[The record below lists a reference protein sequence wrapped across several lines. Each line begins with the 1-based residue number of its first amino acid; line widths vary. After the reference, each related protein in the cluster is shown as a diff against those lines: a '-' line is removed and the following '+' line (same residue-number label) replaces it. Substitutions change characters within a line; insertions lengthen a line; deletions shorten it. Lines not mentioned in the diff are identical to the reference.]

1 MKKAL
6 KISLY
11 CFVLSCI
18 VALAL
23 CYIIIPERTKEAM
36 DIVIGYLN
44 KPLGIVC
51 GTTVTLGLVAFVIFK
66 LVMSAHKKSLEQ
78 RWNES
83 VLSCE
88 KEKEQAKAYYEQA
101 LKKEEQ
107 VQEMLN
113 AYQEQQDLQKQYVIT
128 LCNTIPNKKVN
139 ELALEFS
146 EKATIQKEELKDK
159 LGSIENNYI
168 GALEERVSLKDLQ
181 KQFNEFKKV
190 VESYGKERKE
200 TTND

>member
-18 VALAL
+18 IALAL

-36 DIVIGYLN
+36 DIVVGYLN

-78 RWNES
+78 KWNES

-101 LKKEEQ
+101 LKEKEH

-113 AYQEQQDLQKQYVIT
+113 AYDERLNTQANAIVVV
-128 LCNTIPNKKVN
+128 CNTIPNKKVN

-159 LGSIENNYI
+159 LESIENNYVSAI
-168 GALEERVSLKDLQ
+168 EERVTLKDLQ
-181 KQFNEFKKV
+181 EQFNEFKKV
-190 VESYGKERKE
+190 VESYGKREE

>member
-18 VALAL
+18 IALAL

-66 LVMSAHKKSLEQ
+66 LVMLAHKKSLEQ
-78 RWNES
+78 KWNES

-88 KEKEQAKAYYEQA
+88 KEKEQAKSYYEQA
-101 LKKEEQ
+101 LKEKEQ
-107 VQEMLN
+107 VQEMLS

-139 ELALEFS
+139 ELALDFN
-146 EKATIQKEELKDK
+146 EKSTIQKEELKDK
-159 LGSIENNYI
+159 LESIENNYVS
-168 GALEERVSLKDLQ
+168 ALEERVTLKDLQ
-181 KQFNEFKKV
+181 EQFNEFKKV
-190 VESYGKERKE
+190 VENYGKREE

>member
-11 CFVLSCI
+11 SLLVCGVL
-18 VALAL
+18 ALAV
-23 CYIIIPERTKEAM
+23 CYIVIPERTKEAV

-51 GTTVTLGLVAFVIFK
+51 GTTITLGLVAFVIFK
-66 LVMSAHKKSLEQ
+66 LIVSAKQKTIEQ
-78 RWNES
+78 KWNES

-101 LKKEEQ
+101 LKEKEQ
-107 VQEMLN
+107 VQEMLS
-113 AYQEQQDLQKQYVIT
+113 AYNKRLEEQENRIVLV
-128 LCNTIPNKKVN
+128 CNTIPNKKVN
-139 ELALEFS
+139 DLVSDFV
-146 EKATIQKEELKDK
+146 EKSNEQKQELKDK
-159 LGSIENNYI
+159 LESIENNYV

-181 KQFNEFKKV
+181 EQFNEFKKV
-190 VESYGKERKE
+190 VENYGKREE
-200 TTND
+200 TTNY

>member
-18 VALAL
+18 IALAL

-36 DIVIGYLN
+36 DIVVGYLN

-78 RWNES
+78 KWNES

-101 LKKEEQ
+101 LKEKEH

-113 AYQEQQDLQKQYVIT
+113 AYDERLNTQANAIVVV
-128 LCNTIPNKKVN
+128 CNTIPNKKVN

-159 LGSIENNYI
+159 LESIENNYVS
-168 GALEERVSLKDLQ
+168 ALEERVTLKDLQ
-181 KQFNEFKKV
+181 EQFNEFKKV
-190 VESYGKERKE
+190 VESYGKREE

>member
-11 CFVLSCI
+11 CFIVSCI
-18 VALAL
+18 IALAL

-51 GTTVTLGLVAFVIFK
+51 GTTITLGLVAFVIFK
-66 LVMSAHKKSLEQ
+66 LVMVAKQKALEQ
-78 RWNES
+78 KWNES

-88 KEKEQAKAYYEQA
+88 KEKEQAKAYYESA
-101 LKKEEQ
+101 LKEKEQ
-107 VQEMLN
+107 VQEMLSAYDDRLNEQAN
-113 AYQEQQDLQKQYVIT
+113 AIVVV
-128 LCNTIPNKKVN
+128 CNTIPNKKVN
-139 ELALEFS
+139 ELAKSFE
-146 EKATIQKEELKDK
+146 EKNIELKEELKDK
-159 LGSIENNYI
+159 LESIENNFV
-168 GALEERVSLKDLQ
+168 GAMEEKTTLKDLLAQ
-181 KQFNEFKKV
+181 VDIRKL
-190 VESYGKERKE
+190 VEDYGKREE

>member
-23 CYIIIPERTKEAM
+23 CYIIIPERTKEAV
-36 DIVIGYLN
+36 DIVVGYLN

-78 RWNES
+78 KWNES
-83 VLSCE
+83 ILSCE

-107 VQEMLN
+107 VQEMLSAYNQRLDTQAN
-113 AYQEQQDLQKQYVIT
+113 AIVVV
-128 LCNTIPNKKVN
+128 CNTIPNKKVN
-139 ELALEFS
+139 ELALEFN

-159 LGSIENNYI
+159 LESIENNYVS
-168 GALEERVSLKDLQ
+168 ALEERVTLKDLQ
-181 KQFNEFKKV
+181 EQFNEFKKV
-190 VESYGKERKE
+190 VESYGKREE

>member
-36 DIVIGYLN
+36 DIVVGYLN

-51 GTTVTLGLVAFVIFK
+51 GTTITLGLVAFVIFK

-78 RWNES
+78 KWNES

-88 KEKEQAKAYYEQA
+88 KEKEQAKAYYESA

-107 VQEMLN
+107 VQEMLS
-113 AYQEQQDLQKQYVIT
+113 AYQEQQDLQRQYVIT

-139 ELALEFS
+139 ELASEFG

-159 LGSIENNYI
+159 LESIENNFVS
-168 GALEERVSLKDLQ
+168 AMQERVTLKDLQ
-181 KQFNEFKKV
+181 EQFNEFKKV
-190 VESYGKERKE
+190 VESYGKREE

>member
-11 CFVLSCI
+11 SLLVCG
-18 VALAL
+18 ALAL
-23 CYIIIPERTKEAM
+23 AICYIVIPERTKEAM

-66 LVMSAHKKSLEQ
+66 LVMAAHKKSLEQ
-78 RWNES
+78 KWNES

-107 VQEMLN
+107 VQEMLSAYNQRLDTQAN
-113 AYQEQQDLQKQYVIT
+113 AIVVV
-128 LCNTIPNKKVN
+128 CNTIPNKKVN

-159 LGSIENNYI
+159 LESIENNYVS
-168 GALEERVSLKDLQ
+168 ALEERVTLKGLQ
-181 KQFNEFKKV
+181 EQFNEFKKV
-190 VESYGKERKE
+190 VESYGKREE

>member
-18 VALAL
+18 IALAL
-23 CYIIIPERTKEAM
+23 CYIIIPERTKEAV
-36 DIVIGYLN
+36 DIVIGYIN

-51 GTTVTLGLVAFVIFK
+51 GTTITLGLVAFVIFK
-66 LVMSAHKKSLEQ
+66 LVMTAKRKSLEQ
-78 RWNES
+78 KWNES

-101 LKKEEQ
+101 LKEKEQ
-107 VQEMLN
+107 VQEMLSAYNQRLDTQAN
-113 AYQEQQDLQKQYVIT
+113 AIVVV
-128 LCNTIPNKKVN
+128 CNTIPNKKVN

-146 EKATIQKEELKDK
+146 EKSTIQKEELKDR
-159 LGSIENNYI
+159 LESIENNYV
-168 GALEERVSLKDLQ
+168 GALEERVTLKDLQ
-181 KQFNEFKKV
+181 EQFNEFKKV
-190 VESYGKERKE
+190 VESYGKREE

>member
-11 CFVLSCI
+11 SLLVCG
-18 VALAL
+18 ALAL
-23 CYIIIPERTKEAM
+23 AVCYIVIPERTKEAM

-51 GTTVTLGLVAFVIFK
+51 GTTITLGLVAFVIFK
-66 LVMSAHKKSLEQ
+66 LVMLAHKKSLEQ
-78 RWNES
+78 KWNES

-101 LKKEEQ
+101 LKKEEK
-107 VQEMLN
+107 VQEMLSAYNQRLDTQAN
-113 AYQEQQDLQKQYVIT
+113 AIVVV
-128 LCNTIPNKKVN
+128 CNTIPNKKVN

-159 LGSIENNYI
+159 LESIENNYVS
-168 GALEERVSLKDLQ
+168 ALEERVTLKDLQ
-181 KQFNEFKKV
+181 EQFNEFKKV
-190 VESYGKERKE
+190 VESYGKREE

>member
-36 DIVIGYLN
+36 DIVIGYIN

-51 GTTVTLGLVAFVIFK
+51 GTTITLGLVAFVIFK
-66 LVMSAHKKSLEQ
+66 LVMTAKRKSLEQ
-78 RWNES
+78 KWNES

-101 LKKEEQ
+101 LKEKEQ
-107 VQEMLN
+107 VQEMLSAYNERLDTQAN
-113 AYQEQQDLQKQYVIT
+113 AIVVV
-128 LCNTIPNKKVN
+128 CNTIPNKKVN

-146 EKATIQKEELKDK
+146 EKSTIQKEELKDK
-159 LGSIENNYI
+159 LESIENNYVS
-168 GALEERVSLKDLQ
+168 ALEERVTLKDLQ
-181 KQFNEFKKV
+181 EQFNEFKKV
-190 VESYGKERKE
+190 VESYGKREE
-200 TTND
+200 TTNN

>member
-11 CFVLSCI
+11 SLLVCG
-18 VALAL
+18 ALAL
-23 CYIIIPERTKEAM
+23 AICYIIIPERTKEAM

-51 GTTVTLGLVAFVIFK
+51 GTTITLGLVAFVIFK
-66 LVMSAHKKSLEQ
+66 LVMLAHKKSLEQ
-78 RWNES
+78 KWNES

-107 VQEMLN
+107 VQEMLSAYNQRLDTQAN
-113 AYQEQQDLQKQYVIT
+113 AIVVV
-128 LCNTIPNKKVN
+128 CNTIPNKKVN

-159 LGSIENNYI
+159 LESIENNYVS
-168 GALEERVSLKDLQ
+168 AMEERVTLKDLQ
-181 KQFNEFKKV
+181 EQFNEFKKV
-190 VESYGKERKE
+190 VESYGKREE

>member
-23 CYIIIPERTKEAM
+23 CYIIIPERTKEAV
-36 DIVIGYLN
+36 DIVVGYLN

-78 RWNES
+78 KWNES
-83 VLSCE
+83 ILSCE

-107 VQEMLN
+107 VQEMLSAYNQRLDTQAN
-113 AYQEQQDLQKQYVIT
+113 AIVVV
-128 LCNTIPNKKVN
+128 CNTIPNKKVN
-139 ELALEFS
+139 ELALEFN

-159 LGSIENNYI
+159 LESIENNYVS
-168 GALEERVSLKDLQ
+168 ALEERVTLKDLQ
-181 KQFNEFKKV
+181 EQFNEFKKV
-190 VESYGKERKE
+190 VESYGKREE
-200 TTND
+200 ITND

>member
-11 CFVLSCI
+11 SLLVCG
-18 VALAL
+18 ALAL
-23 CYIIIPERTKEAM
+23 AVCYIVIPERTKEAM

-51 GTTVTLGLVAFVIFK
+51 GTTITLGLVAFIIFK
-66 LVMSAHKKSLEQ
+66 LVMVAKQKSLEQ
-78 RWNES
+78 KWNES

-101 LKKEEQ
+101 LKEKEQ
-107 VQEMLN
+107 IQEMLS

-139 ELALEFS
+139 ELASEFS

-159 LGSIENNYI
+159 LESIENNYVS
-168 GALEERVSLKDLQ
+168 AMEERVSLKDLQ
-181 KQFNEFKKV
+181 EQFNEFKKV
-190 VESYGKERKE
+190 VENYGKREE
-200 TTND
+200 TTNN

>member
-18 VALAL
+18 IALAL

-66 LVMSAHKKSLEQ
+66 LVMSAHKKSLEYK
-78 RWNES
+78 WNES

-107 VQEMLN
+107 VQEMLSAYDERLNTQAN
-113 AYQEQQDLQKQYVIT
+113 AIVVV
-128 LCNTIPNKKVN
+128 CNTIPNKKVN
-139 ELALEFS
+139 ELASEFS

-159 LGSIENNYI
+159 LESIENNYVS
-168 GALEERVSLKDLQ
+168 AMEERVTLKDLQ
-181 KQFNEFKKV
+181 EQFNEFKKV
-190 VESYGKERKE
+190 VESYGKREE
-200 TTND
+200 TTNN

>member
-18 VALAL
+18 IALAL

-36 DIVIGYLN
+36 DIVIGYIN

-51 GTTVTLGLVAFVIFK
+51 GTTITLGLVAFVIFK
-66 LVMSAHKKSLEQ
+66 LVMLSHKKSLEQ
-78 RWNES
+78 KWNES

-107 VQEMLN
+107 IQEMLSAYNQRLDTQAN
-113 AYQEQQDLQKQYVIT
+113 AIVVV
-128 LCNTIPNKKVN
+128 CNTIPNKKVN
-139 ELALEFS
+139 ELANEFS
-146 EKATIQKEELKDK
+146 EKSTIQKEELKDR
-159 LGSIENNYI
+159 LESIENNYVS
-168 GALEERVSLKDLQ
+168 ALEERVTLKDLQ
-181 KQFNEFKKV
+181 EQFNEFKKV
-190 VESYGKERKE
+190 VESYGKREE
-200 TTND
+200 TTNN

>member
-6 KISLY
+6 KVSLY
-11 CFVLSCI
+11 CFALSCVI
-18 VALAL
+18 ALGL
-23 CYIIIPERTKEAM
+23 CYIIIPERTKETM
-36 DIVIGYLN
+36 DIVVGYLN

-78 RWNES
+78 KWNES

-101 LKKEEQ
+101 LKEKEQ
-107 VQEMLN
+107 VQEMLSAYNQRLDTQAN
-113 AYQEQQDLQKQYVIT
+113 AIVVV
-128 LCNTIPNKKVN
+128 CNTIPNKKVN

-146 EKATIQKEELKDK
+146 EKSTIQKQELKDK
-159 LGSIENNYI
+159 LESIENNYV
-168 GALEERVSLKDLQ
+168 GAMEERVTLKDLQ
-181 KQFNEFKKV
+181 EQFNEFKKV
-190 VESYGKERKE
+190 VESYGKRKE

>member
-18 VALAL
+18 IALAL

-36 DIVIGYLN
+36 DIVIGYIN

-78 RWNES
+78 KWNES

-107 VQEMLN
+107 VQEMLSAYNQRLDTQAN
-113 AYQEQQDLQKQYVIT
+113 AIVVV
-128 LCNTIPNKKVN
+128 CNTIPNKKVN

-159 LGSIENNYI
+159 LESIENNYVS
-168 GALEERVSLKDLQ
+168 ALEERVTLKDLQ
-181 KQFNEFKKV
+181 EQFNEFKKV
-190 VESYGKERKE
+190 VESYGKREE

>member
-6 KISLY
+6 KISIYL
-11 CFVLSCI
+11 LI
-18 VALAL
+18 VCGIIALAL

-51 GTTVTLGLVAFVIFK
+51 GTTITLGLVAFVIFK

-78 RWNES
+78 KWNES

-88 KEKEQAKAYYEQA
+88 KVKEEAKAYYESA
-101 LKKEEQ
+101 LKEKEQ
-107 VQEMLN
+107 VQEMLS

-146 EKATIQKEELKDK
+146 EKATIRKEELKDK
-159 LGSIENNYI
+159 LESIENNYV
-168 GALEERVSLKDLQ
+168 GAMEEKTTLKDLLAQ
-181 KQFNEFKKV
+181 VDIRKL
-190 VESYGKERKE
+190 VEDYGKREE

>member
-18 VALAL
+18 IALAL

-36 DIVIGYLN
+36 DIVFGYLN
-44 KPLGIVC
+44 TPIGIVG
-51 GTTVTLGLVAFVIFK
+51 GTTITSGLVAYVIFK
-66 LVMSAHKKSLEQ
+66 LISAYKIKAITDSY
-78 RWNES
+78 NS
-83 VLSCE
+83 AKLSCE

-101 LKKEEQ
+101 LKEKEQ

-113 AYQEQQDLQKQYVIT
+113 AYDERLNTQANAIVVV
-128 LCNTIPNKKVN
+128 CNTIPNKKVN
-139 ELALEFS
+139 ELASEFESKSIEQKQELQERLEKIDNDYAS
-146 EKATIQKEELKDK
+146 VVKDK
-159 LGSIENNYI
+159 LS
-168 GALEERVSLKDLQ
+168 LESLKT
-181 KQFNEFKKV
+181 QFEELRKL
-190 VESYGKERKE
+190 VESYGERKE

>member
-18 VALAL
+18 IALAI
-23 CYIIIPERTKEAM
+23 CYIIIPERTKEAI
-36 DIVIGYLN
+36 DIVICYLN

-51 GTTVTLGLVAFVIFK
+51 GTTITLGLVAFVIFK

-78 RWNES
+78 KWNES

-88 KEKEQAKAYYEQA
+88 KEKEQAKVYYEQA

-107 VQEMLN
+107 VQEMLSAYNQRLDTQAN
-113 AYQEQQDLQKQYVIT
+113 AIVVVCE
-128 LCNTIPNKKVN
+128 TIPNKKVN

-146 EKATIQKEELKDK
+146 EKSTIQKEELKDR
-159 LGSIENNYI
+159 LENINNNYVS
-168 GALEERVSLKDLQ
+168 AMEERVTLKGLQ
-181 KQFNEFKKV
+181 EQFNEFKKV
-190 VESYGKERKE
+190 VESYGKREE

>member
-36 DIVIGYLN
+36 DIVVGYLN

-66 LVMSAHKKSLEQ
+66 LVMSAHRKSLEQ
-78 RWNES
+78 KWNES
-83 VLSCE
+83 ILSCE

-107 VQEMLN
+107 VQEMLSAYNQRLDTQAN
-113 AYQEQQDLQKQYVIT
+113 AIVVV
-128 LCNTIPNKKVN
+128 CNTIPNKKVN

-159 LGSIENNYI
+159 LESIENNYVS
-168 GALEERVSLKDLQ
+168 ALEERVTLKDLQ
-181 KQFNEFKKV
+181 EQFNEFKKV
-190 VESYGKERKE
+190 VESYGKREE

>member
-1 MKKAL
+1 
-6 KISLY
+6 
-11 CFVLSCI
+11 
-18 VALAL
+18 
-23 CYIIIPERTKEAM
+23 M

-51 GTTVTLGLVAFVIFK
+51 GTTITLGLVAFVIFK
-66 LVMSAHKKSLEQ
+66 LVMVAKQKSLEQ
-78 RWNES
+78 KWNES

-107 VQEMLN
+107 VQEMLS
-113 AYQEQQDLQKQYVIT
+113 AYNQRLEEQEKQIIVV
-128 LCNTIPNKKVN
+128 CNTIPNKKVN
-139 ELALEFS
+139 DLVSEFS

-159 LGSIENNYI
+159 LESIENNYVC
-168 GALEERVSLKDLQ
+168 ALEERVSLKDLQ
-181 KQFNEFKKV
+181 EQFNEFKKV
-190 VESYGKERKE
+190 VESYGKREE

>member
-78 RWNES
+78 KWNES

-101 LKKEEQ
+101 LKEKEQ
-107 VQEMLN
+107 VQEMLSAYDDRLNEQAN
-113 AYQEQQDLQKQYVIT
+113 AIVVV
-128 LCNTIPNKKVN
+128 CNTIPNKKVN
-139 ELALEFS
+139 ELAKSFEGKSIEL
-146 EKATIQKEELKDK
+146 KEEHKAK
-159 LGSIENNYI
+159 LESIENDFV
-168 GALEERVSLKDLQ
+168 GAMEERVSLKDLQ
-181 KQFNEFKKV
+181 EQFNEFKKV
-190 VESYGKERKE
+190 VESYGKREE

>member
-18 VALAL
+18 IALAL

-83 VLSCE
+83 VLSCD

-101 LKKEEQ
+101 LKEKEQ
-107 VQEMLN
+107 VQEMLSAYNQRLDTQAN
-113 AYQEQQDLQKQYVIT
+113 AIVVV
-128 LCNTIPNKKVN
+128 CNTIPNKKVN

-146 EKATIQKEELKDK
+146 EKSTIQKEELKDK
-159 LGSIENNYI
+159 LESIENNYVS
-168 GALEERVSLKDLQ
+168 ALEERVTLKDLQ
-181 KQFNEFKKV
+181 EQFNEFKKV
-190 VESYGKERKE
+190 VESYGKREE
-200 TTND
+200 TTNN

>member
-23 CYIIIPERTKEAM
+23 CYIIIPERTKMAM
-36 DIVIGYLN
+36 DIVIIYLN
-44 KPLGIVC
+44 TPLGIVG
-51 GTTVTLGLVAFVIFK
+51 GTTITMGLVAYVVFK
-66 LVMSAHKKSLEQ
+66 LISTYKV
-78 RWNES
+78 NEITRKYNEAK
-83 VLSCE
+83 LSCE

-101 LKKEEQ
+101 LKEKEQ

-113 AYQEQQDLQKQYVIT
+113 AYDERLNAQANAIVVV
-128 LCNTIPNKKVN
+128 CNTIPNKKVN
-139 ELALEFS
+139 ELGSEFESKSIEQKQELKDRLES
-146 EKATIQKEELKDK
+146 IENDYVGAMEEKAT
-159 LGSIENNYI
+159 
-168 GALEERVSLKDLQ
+168 LKDLLSQ
-181 KQFNEFKKV
+181 VDIRKL
-190 VESYGKERKE
+190 VEDYGKREE

>member
-11 CFVLSCI
+11 SLLVCG
-18 VALAL
+18 ALAL
-23 CYIIIPERTKEAM
+23 AICYIVIPERTKEAM

-51 GTTVTLGLVAFVIFK
+51 GTTITLGLVAFVIFK
-66 LVMSAHKKSLEQ
+66 LVMLAHKKSLEQ
-78 RWNES
+78 KWNES

-101 LKKEEQ
+101 LKKEEK
-107 VQEMLN
+107 VQEMLSAYNQRLDTQAN
-113 AYQEQQDLQKQYVIT
+113 AIVVV
-128 LCNTIPNKKVN
+128 CNTIPNKKVN

-159 LGSIENNYI
+159 LESIENNYVS
-168 GALEERVSLKDLQ
+168 ALEERVTLKDLQ
-181 KQFNEFKKV
+181 EQFNEFKKV
-190 VESYGKERKE
+190 VESYGKREE

>member
-18 VALAL
+18 IALAL

-51 GTTVTLGLVAFVIFK
+51 GTTITLGLVAFVIFK
-66 LVMSAHKKSLEQ
+66 LVMVAKQKALEQ
-78 RWNES
+78 KWNES

-88 KEKEQAKAYYEQA
+88 KEKEQAKAYYESA
-101 LKKEEQ
+101 LKEKEQ
-107 VQEMLN
+107 VQEMLSAYDDRLNEQAN
-113 AYQEQQDLQKQYVIT
+113 AIVVV
-128 LCNTIPNKKVN
+128 CNTIPNKKVN
-139 ELALEFS
+139 ELAKSFE
-146 EKATIQKEELKDK
+146 EKNIELKEELKDK
-159 LGSIENNYI
+159 LESIENNFV
-168 GALEERVSLKDLQ
+168 GAMEEKTTLKDLLAQ
-181 KQFNEFKKV
+181 VDIRKL
-190 VESYGKERKE
+190 VEDYGKREE